1 MTNSPTDLKLA
12 ILLNTL
18 GHEAADAALSGLPAE
33 RTAAVRQHLEEFE
46 VEQPSLQAIEAALD
60 EFEVFLNFAVDT
72 LQLPAR
78 IAPSALDSGF
88 GGRPQPPKTELKIF
102 EPTDDPFYDLNR
114 LNPGQIAAALA
125 QERPKTISIVLSQLD
140 RQLVAATIDL
150 LPEQMQSEVFMLL
163 KTAERPQADLIQRV
177 ARKIVEKAAAAEPLK
192 TDEPDA
198 DEKLAQLL
206 RELPKKTRSRLVDE
220 IQAKDEATAQ
230 RLQDLLYLFEDIVL
244 YDNRSAQK
252 ILGAIETPTLV
263 KALQDADDA
272 VHNKIFDN
280 LSKRASETLK
290 EELTY
295 ATKISEEEV
304 LAARQEIAKTIG
316 QLDSAGEITP
326 E

>member
-125 QERPKTISIVLSQLD
+125 QEPTRRSAIAGMAGILEHLGDSREAAELMLESLGVPCDS
-140 RQLVAATIDL
+140 LVAREDAAAKPD
-150 LPEQMQSEVFMLL
+150 PEGLL
-163 KTAERPQADLIQRV
+163 KIARRFDLATADMLCVGDFLYDLQAAAMVRPSDV
-177 ARKIVEKAAAAEPLK
+177 ARFR
-192 TDEPDA
+192 DERSGWD
-198 DEKLAQLL
+198 QLL
-206 RELPKKTRSRLVDE
+206 DSLEADGLIPASRKSWSHTSTLD
-220 IQAKDEATAQ
+220 QSSGARR
-230 RLQDLLYLFEDIVL
+230 RLM
-244 YDNRSAQK
+244 R
-252 ILGAIETPTLV
+252 TPH
-263 KALQDADDA
+263 AGRGYR
-272 VHNKIFDN
+272 
-280 LSKRASETLK
+280 RA
-290 EELTY
+290 
-295 ATKISEEEV
+295 
-304 LAARQEIAKTIG
+304 R
-316 QLDSAGEITP
+316 AG
-326 E
+326 